1 MHTRVVDRSAVSITS
16 KTGEG
21 TGALREG
28 HAPGSH
34 AAINTDVLDEC
45 QHQGEMLML
54 PSQVS
59 KVSCKPVSN
68 GVISFVS
75 PNSKK
80 KKRPEIRWPGLPMRH
95 TVGACAERVRM
106 ERH

>member
-1 MHTRVVDRSAVSITS
+1 MRTRVVDRSAVSITS
-16 KTGEG
+16 NTGEG
-21 TGALREG
+21 TGAVREG

-34 AAINTDVLDEC
+34 AAINTDILDEC
-45 QHQGEMLML
+45 QHQGEMLLL

-75 PNSKK
+75 PKSKK
-80 KKRPEIRWPGLPMRH
+80 KKKSQKS
-95 TVGACAERVRM
+95 VGQGCP
-106 ERH
+106 